1 MQTEILYQPS
11 YALCRIT
18 LRQGEKI
25 RAEAGAMVSMAGV
38 EVETQAT
45 GGLFKSLS
53 RSLLGGESF
62 FQNTFTAHIDGAELT
77 VAPNLPGDIAV
88 LPLNG
93 QELVVQSGSYL
104 ASELGITVDT
114 KWGGARSFFGGE
126 GLIMLRCTGTGQLV
140 FSSYGAIHRVSIPA
154 GATYTVDTGHLVA
167 FAGGTQYRVRKVG
180 SWKSTIFG
188 GEGLV
193 VDVAGPTELFLQTR
207 SQEAFLNWLIP
218 NLPSRNGN

>member
-18 LRQGEKI
+18 LRQGEQI
-25 RAEAGAMVSMAGV
+25 RAESGAMVSMSGV
-38 EVETQAT
+38 EVETKAT
-45 GGLFKSLS
+45 GGLFKSLG

-62 FQNTFTAHIDGAELT
+62 FQNTFTAQVNEAELT

-104 ASELGITVDT
+104 ASELGITLDT

-140 FSSYGAIHRVSIPA
+140 LSSYGAIHRVSIPA

-167 FAGGTQYRVRKVG
+167 FSGGTQYRVRKVG

-207 SQEAFLNWLIP
+207 SQEAFLSWLIP
-218 NLPSRNGN
+218 NLPNRSSN

>member
-11 YALCRIT
+11 YALCRIS

-25 RAEAGAMVSMAGV
+25 RAESGAMVSMAGV

-45 GGLFKSLS
+45 GGLLKSLS

-62 FQNTFTAHIDGAELT
+62 FQNTFTAQIEGAELT
-77 VAPNLPGDIAV
+77 VAPDLPGDIAV
-88 LPLNG
+88 MPLNG

-104 ASELGITVDT
+104 ASELGITLDT

-126 GLIMLRCTGTGQLV
+126 GLIMLRCSGTGLLV
-140 FSSYGAIHRVSIPA
+140 LSSYGAIHRISIPA
-154 GATYTVDTGHLVA
+154 GATYTVDTGHIVA
-167 FAGGTQYRVRKVG
+167 FSGGSQYRVRKVG

-193 VDVAGPTELFLQTR
+193 VDFVGPGDLYLQTR
-207 SQEAFLNWLIP
+207 SPEAFLGWLIP
-218 NLPSRNGN
+218 QLPNRNGN